1 VGNSWPFPFF
11 LDKYAFLRYKNLQ
24 ITYETFG
31 DLLTNMNEFKKILA
45 TIKRPFKLEVKG
57 GCQDQSVVDGLE
69 NYVSLWSDKARAR
82 SLNVSEMRVLSELN
96 NLFENYSNL
105 SPIERINRIQDA
117 TKLIDTFNEDT
128 QVENPDKIGEELTL
142 FTSQSKPDTFLPE
155 DVQSLHESVTDSE
168 LPEVDIV
175 RDTEVSDDIG
185 MLKFLGTSV
194 QYVRGIGPRR
204 AAILRET
211 GVETL
216 SDLLEYYPRDYLDR
230 RNFKDIYQ
238 VGRSGDYE
246 TIQGKV
252 VNIVDFL
259 PRRRGAP
266 KVWKFMVYDE
276 TAVAAL
282 VAFGKRGGYMQTF
295 LKVGAELVVSGK
307 FKRNYNEIQTTDFEY
322 EILSNEDVE
331 LIHTGR
337 IVPKYPLTSK
347 LNQRSI
353 RNWIKIALDE
363 YGDSIP
369 EVLPLEIR
377 QRQSLIDRCTAV
389 KQIHFPDSHQ
399 LSQTART
406 RLAYDELFFL
416 ELGLALRKKLWEL
429 QEQGI
434 AFETDSE
441 LLEKFRFLLPFELTN
456 AQKRVFD
463 ELKADMES
471 TRPMNRLLQGDVG
484 SGKTVVAAMGLTI
497 AIDSG
502 YQGALMAPTEI
513 LAEQHYHTLNNLLL
527 PLGLNIILLKGDMPK
542 KEKDEAYESIKNGD
556 AHIAVGTHALIQEG
570 VEFNNLGF
578 VIIDEQHRFGV
589 IQRKTLRSKGVMP
602 DVLVMTAT
610 PIPRTL
616 ALTVYGDLNVSTI
629 DELPPGRRKIDTR
642 WVPEDKRQ
650 EVYRFIEEQIEKGRQ
665 AFLVYPL
672 VEESE
677 KLEDIKAAT
686 EMAEHFQ
693 NDIFPHLSVG
703 LIHGRMRSVEKQE
716 IMQSFKNGEI
726 HILVSTTVI
735 EVGIDVPNASI
746 MLIEHAE
753 RFGLAQLHQL
763 RGRVGRSSHK
773 SYCLLIADPKNEDAL
788 RRVKV
793 MVRTNDGFK
802 IAEEDLLIR
811 GPGEFFGTRQAGM
824 PDLKVADIENDT
836 QLLEQARDEAFKLME
851 SDPALKDP
859 KHQML
864 RAVLKTKWQENFDMV
879 SIG

>member
-1 VGNSWPFPFF
+1 
-11 LDKYAFLRYKNLQ
+11 
-24 ITYETFG
+24 
-31 DLLTNMNEFKKILA
+31 MNEFKIFLA

-82 SLNVSEMRVLSELN
+82 SLNMSEMRVLSELN

-105 SPIERINRIQDA
+105 SPIERLNRIQDA
-117 TKLIDTFNEDT
+117 TKLIDTFNEDI

-204 AAILRET
+204 AAILREA

-216 SDLLEYYPRDYLDR
+216 GDLLEYYPRDYLDR

-282 VAFGKRGGYMQTF
+282 VAFGKRGGYMQTL

-369 EVLPLEIR
+369 EVLPLEVR
-377 QRQSLIDRCTAV
+377 QRQNLIDRRTAV

-416 ELGLALRKKLWEL
+416 ELGLALRKHLWEL

-463 ELKADMES
+463 ELKSDMES

-513 LAEQHYHTLNNLLL
+513 LAEQHYHTLNNLLS
-527 PLGLNIILLKGDMPK
+527 PLGLNIILLKGDMTK
-542 KEKDEAYESIKNGD
+542 KEKDAALALIKNGD

-650 EVYRFIEEQIEKGRQ
+650 EVYQFIEEQIEKGRQ

-693 NDIFPHLSVG
+693 NEIFPHLSVG
-703 LIHGRMRSVEKQE
+703 LIHGRMRSAEKQD

-788 RRVKV
+788 RRVKI

-851 SDPALKDP
+851 SDPALEDQ

-864 RAVLKTKWQENFDMV
+864 KAVLKTKWQENFEMV

>member
-1 VGNSWPFPFF
+1 
-11 LDKYAFLRYKNLQ
+11 
-24 ITYETFG
+24 
-31 DLLTNMNEFKKILA
+31 MNEFKNILA
-45 TIKRPFKLEVKG
+45 TIKRPFNLEVKG
-57 GCQDQSVVDGLE
+57 GCQDQSVDGGLE

-82 SLNVSEMRVLSELN
+82 SLNMFASLTDAFGLQSEMRVLSELN
-96 NLFENYSNL
+96 SLFENYSNL
-105 SPIERINRIQDA
+105 SPIERLNRIQDA
-117 TKLIDTFNEDT
+117 TKLIDSFSENI
-128 QVENPDKIGEELTL
+128 QVENPAFSGEELTL
-142 FTSQSKPDTFLPE
+142 FTSQSRKAE
-155 DVQSLHESVTDSE
+155 GGI
-168 LPEVDIV
+168 LPEVDII
-175 RDTEVSDDIG
+175 DATEVSDLSAVPDTVQADDIG

-204 AAILRET
+204 AAILREA

-230 RNFKDIYQ
+230 RNFKQIYQ

-259 PRRRGAP
+259 PKRRGAP
-266 KVWKFMVYDE
+266 KVCKFMVYDE

-282 VAFGKRGGYMQTF
+282 VAFGKRGGYLQTL
-295 LKVGAELVVSGK
+295 LKIGTELVVSGK

-347 LNQRSI
+347 LNQRGI
-353 RNWIKIALDE
+353 RNWIKTALDE

-377 QRQSLIDRCTAV
+377 QRLNFMDRRTAV
-389 KQIHFPDSHQ
+389 KQIHFPNSHQ
-399 LSQTART
+399 LVQAARM
-406 RLAYDELFFL
+406 RLAHDELFFL

-434 AFETDSE
+434 AFKTDSI
-441 LLEKFRFLLPFELTN
+441 LLDRFFFLLPFELTD
-456 AQKRVFD
+456 AQKRVFK
-463 ELKADMES
+463 ELRADMAS
-471 TRPMNRLLQGDVG
+471 PRPMNRLLQGDVG
-484 SGKTVVAAMGLTI
+484 SGKTVVAAMLLTI
-497 AIDSG
+497 AIDNG

-513 LAEQHYHTLNNLLL
+513 LAEQHYHTLNSLLT

-542 KEKDEAYESIKNGD
+542 REKDEAYESIKNGN

-570 VEFNNLGF
+570 VEFNKLGF

-589 IQRKTLRSKGVMP
+589 MQRKTLRSKGVMP

-629 DELPPGRRKIDTR
+629 DELPPGRQKVDTR

-650 EVYRFIEEQIEKGRQ
+650 EMYQFIEEQIEKGRQ
-665 AFLVYPL
+665 AYLVYPL

-693 NDIFPHLSVG
+693 NDIFPHLKVG

-763 RGRVGRSSHK
+763 RGRVGRSTHK

-811 GPGEFFGTRQAGM
+811 GPGEFFGVRQAGM
-824 PDLKVADIENDT
+824 PDLKVADIEKDT
-836 QLLEQARDEAFKLME
+836 QLLEQARAEAFKLME
-851 SDPALKDP
+851 SDPALKEP

-864 RAVLKTKWQENFDMV
+864 KAVLKTKWQENLDMV

>member
-1 VGNSWPFPFF
+1 
-11 LDKYAFLRYKNLQ
+11 
-24 ITYETFG
+24 
-31 DLLTNMNEFKKILA
+31 MNEFKIFLA

-82 SLNVSEMRVLSELN
+82 SLNMSEMRVLSELN

-105 SPIERINRIQDA
+105 SPIERLNRIQDA
-117 TKLIDTFNEDT
+117 TKLIDTFNEDI

-282 VAFGKRGGYMQTF
+282 VAFGKRGGYMQTL

-369 EVLPLEIR
+369 EVLPLEVR
-377 QRQSLIDRCTAV
+377 QRQNLIDRRTAV

-416 ELGLALRKKLWEL
+416 ELGLALRKHLWEL

-463 ELKADMES
+463 ELKSDMES

-513 LAEQHYHTLNNLLL
+513 LAEQHYHTLNNLLS
-527 PLGLNIILLKGDMPK
+527 PLGLNIILLKGDMTK
-542 KEKDEAYESIKNGD
+542 KEKDAALALIKNGD

-650 EVYRFIEEQIEKGRQ
+650 EVYQFIEEQIEKGRQ

-693 NDIFPHLSVG
+693 NEIFPHLSVG
-703 LIHGRMRSVEKQE
+703 LIHGRMRSAEKQD

-788 RRVKV
+788 RRVKI

-851 SDPALKDP
+851 SDPALEDQ

-864 RAVLKTKWQENFDMV
+864 KAVLKTKWQENFEMV

>member
-1 VGNSWPFPFF
+1 
-11 LDKYAFLRYKNLQ
+11 
-24 ITYETFG
+24 
-31 DLLTNMNEFKKILA
+31 MNELKKILD
-45 TIKRPFKLEVKG
+45 TIKRPFNLEVKG
-57 GCQDQSVVDGLE
+57 GCQDQSVVGGLE
-69 NYVSLWSDKARAR
+69 NYFSLWSKKARAI
-82 SLNVSEMRVLSELN
+82 SPNMSEMRILSELD

-105 SPIERINRIQDA
+105 SPIERLNRIQDA
-117 TKLIDTFNEDT
+117 TKLIDSFGKEDI
-128 QVENPDKIGEELTL
+128 QVENPDFIGEELTI
-142 FTSQSKPDTFLPE
+142 FTSQSKTDRKTKSSVNEVNTHWSE
-155 DVQSLHESVTDSE
+155 DSQLLHEPVTDSE
-168 LPEVDIV
+168 SSEVDIV
-175 RDTEVSDDIG
+175 SDTEVSDDIG

-204 AAILRET
+204 ASILREA

-216 SDLLEYYPRDYLDR
+216 GDLLEYYPRDYLDR
-230 RNFKDIYQ
+230 RNLKQIYQ

-246 TIQGKV
+246 TIQGKI
-252 VNIVDFL
+252 VNIVSFL

-266 KVWKFMVYDE
+266 KVSKFMVYDE

-282 VAFGKRGGYMQTF
+282 VAFGKRGGYMQTL

-307 FKRNYNEIQTTDFEY
+307 FKRSYNEIQTTDFEY
-322 EILSNEDVE
+322 EILSSEDVE

-337 IVPKYPLTSK
+337 IVPKYPLTAK
-347 LNQRSI
+347 LTQRGI
-353 RNWIKIALDE
+353 RNWLKTALDE

-369 EVLPLEIR
+369 EILPLEIR
-377 QRQSLIDRCTAV
+377 QRLNLMDKRTAV

-399 LSQTART
+399 RAQAART
-406 RLAYDELFFL
+406 RLAHDELFFL

-434 AFETDSE
+434 AFNTDSE
-441 LLEKFRFLLPFELTN
+441 LLERFRFLLPFELTN

-463 ELKADMES
+463 ELKSDMAT

-484 SGKTVVAAMGLTI
+484 SGKTVVAAMALTI

-502 YQGALMAPTEI
+502 YQGAFMAPTEI
-513 LAEQHYHTLNNLLL
+513 LAEQHYHTLDSLLS
-527 PLGLNIILLKGDMPK
+527 PLSLKIILLKGDMPK
-542 KEKDEAYESIKNGD
+542 KEKDEALASIKDGD

-589 IQRKTLRSKGVMP
+589 MQRKTLRSKGVMP

-616 ALTVYGDLNVSTI
+616 ALTVYGDLDVSTI
-629 DELPPGRRKIDTR
+629 DELPPGRRKVDTR

-650 EVYRFIEEQIEKGRQ
+650 EMYEFIEEQIERGRQ

-693 NDIFPHLSVG
+693 NDIFPHLKVG
-703 LIHGRMRSVEKQE
+703 LIHGRMRSVEKQD

-773 SYCLLIADPKNEDAL
+773 SHCLLIADPKNEEAL
-788 RRVKV
+788 RRVKI

-836 QLLEQARDEAFKLME
+836 QLLEQARAEAFKLMD
-851 SDPALKDP
+851 SDPALENP

-864 RAVLKTKWQENFDMV
+864 KAVLKTKWQENLEMV